1 MKIGCWKKNRFIEQ
15 YNTDI
20 VFPCHEE
27 IRSVKTERHHNCVL
41 WIFLELHVA
50 AAWQKCDMFSFGEI
64 PTFKRYRGGA
74 ERYRLYEHE
83 FPSREYNL
91 PAWRSH
97 YFVLV
102 TSSYSCIKKKYFL
115 NWLNYW
121 PAISAL
127 VYMYLHVQWLDHL
140 ELKGSVSWF
149 WEWLSLN
156 LNWHSYQDKNS
167 LTVTDCPYRA
177 MNSE

>member
-1 MKIGCWKKNRFIEQ
+1 MLSRCLLQIVNFLWPVEMLMLPTSVSLYNWVLSFVANLMRTVSYFANMKIDCWKKTHRFIEQ

-27 IRSVKTERHHNCVL
+27 IRSVKTERHPNCVL

-97 YFVLV
+97 DFVLV
-102 TSSYSCIKKKYFL
+102 TSSYSCIKKIIF
-115 NWLNYW
+115 
-121 PAISAL
+121 S
-127 VYMYLHVQWLDHL
+127 
-140 ELKGSVSWF
+140 
-149 WEWLSLN
+149 
-156 LNWHSYQDKNS
+156 
-167 LTVTDCPYRA
+167 
-177 MNSE
+177 

>member
-1 MKIGCWKKNRFIEQ
+1 MLSRCLLQIVNFLWPVEMLMLPTSVSLYNWVLSFVANLMRTVSYFVNMKIGCWKKKRFIEQ

-27 IRSVKTERHHNCVL
+27 IRSVKTERHPNCVL

-74 ERYRLYEHE
+74 DRYRLYEHE

-97 YFVLV
+97 DFVLV
-102 TSSYSCIKKKYFL
+102 TSSCSCIKKNNIFL
-115 NWLNYW
+115 TDW
-121 PAISAL
+121 IIDE
-127 VYMYLHVQWLDHL
+127 Q
-140 ELKGSVSWF
+140 
-149 WEWLSLN
+149 
-156 LNWHSYQDKNS
+156 YQ
-167 LTVTDCPYRA
+167 L
-177 MNSE
+177 

>member
-1 MKIGCWKKNRFIEQ
+1 MLEKKNRFIEQ
-15 YNTDI
+15 YNTNI

-74 ERYRLYEHE
+74 DRYRLYEHE
-83 FPSREYNL
+83 FPSREYKL

-97 YFVLV
+97 DFVLI
-102 TSSYSCIKKKYFL
+102 TSSYSCIKKIIFSKL
-115 NWLNYW
+115 IELLTSN
-121 PAISAL
+121 ISFS
-127 VYMYLHVQWLDHL
+127 LHVSSCTMIRPSWVEGLCKL
-140 ELKGSVSWF
+140 ILSMIISEFEL
-149 WEWLSLN
+149 
-156 LNWHSYQDKNS
+156 
-167 LTVTDCPYRA
+167 T
-177 MNSE
+177 